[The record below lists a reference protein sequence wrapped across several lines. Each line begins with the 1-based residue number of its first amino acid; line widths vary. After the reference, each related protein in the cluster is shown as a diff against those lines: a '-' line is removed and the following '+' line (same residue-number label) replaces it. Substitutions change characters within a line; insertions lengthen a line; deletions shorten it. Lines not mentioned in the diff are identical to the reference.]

1 MPVSIQPLALA
12 PSHVTSGLK
21 PTDSASDSGPAAAA
35 QTFGSVLQQALGN
48 LQQVQSAADQSM
60 VQLATGQATDLH
72 DVMIKTEQAN
82 LTFQLG
88 VQVRNKLVDAY
99 QEIMRMQM

>member
-1 MPVSIQPLALA
+1 MPISVPPLALA

-21 PTDSASDSGPAAAA
+21 PTEAPGDSGPAAAA
-35 QTFGSVLQQALGN
+35 QTFGSVLQQAMGN

-60 VQLATGQATDLH
+60 VQLA
-72 DVMIKTEQAN
+72 
-82 LTFQLG
+82 
-88 VQVRNKLVDAY
+88 VQVRNKLLDAY

>member
-1 MPVSIQPLALA
+1 MPISVPPLALA

-21 PTDSASDSGPAAAA
+21 PTEGASDSGPAAAA
-35 QTFGSVLQQALGN
+35 QTFGSVLQQAMGN

-60 VQLATGQATDLH
+60 VQLATGQSVDLH

-82 LTFQLG
+82 LTFQLA
-88 VQVRNKLVDAY
+88 VQVRNKLLDAY